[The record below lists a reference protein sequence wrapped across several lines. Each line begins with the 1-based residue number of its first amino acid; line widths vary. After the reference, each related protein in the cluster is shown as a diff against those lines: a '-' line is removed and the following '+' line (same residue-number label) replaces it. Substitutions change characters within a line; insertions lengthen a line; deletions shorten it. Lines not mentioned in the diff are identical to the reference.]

1 MPYIIDK
8 ANVLHNG
15 KIAAASMLVENSRI
29 RLMREKLD
37 EYQFIRFNAST
48 YMMTPGHVMFDYS
61 LNDSFSFIEF
71 KEYFTR
77 NILISGCTAVIAA
90 VEAAYEGEIE
100 KKAAAL
106 RQLFINSPID
116 YYLAAE
122 IPVKRINPSF
132 LRKCKR
138 LKISIILAGIEEKKD
153 LLSVPWGW
161 VKDAMSSFPSILI
174 PRIKENSG
182 MRVRRGKTKDLWR
195 TMTMKHGIPSLSYTP
210 LEHQLLSKET
220 LMLLGIY
227 PDKGDLRTG
236 GAVDY
241 NLYEAGEWCGLV
253 ESEPV
258 LDYDITIP
266 AVTVHKNRIL
276 KAGSQITF
284 PPGYGEECFI
294 PIIKRFG

>member
-1 MPYIIDK
+1 MPYIIDN

-15 KIAAASMLVENSRI
+15 KIDSASLLVDSSRI
-29 RLMREKLD
+29 CLMKKTLD

-48 YMMTPGHVMFDYS
+48 YMMTPGHVMFDYT

-71 KEYFTR
+71 KEYFIQ
-77 NILISGCTAVIAA
+77 NILNSGCTALITAA
-90 VEAAYEGEIE
+90 KVQFEGELE
-100 KKAAAL
+100 KKAAAQ

-122 IPVKRINPSF
+122 IPVKRLSPSL
-132 LRKCKR
+132 LRKCKK
-138 LKISIILAGIEEKKD
+138 LKISIIFLDITEEKE
-153 LLSVPWGW
+153 LHTVPWGW
-161 VKDAMSSFPSILI
+161 IKDAMSAFPSILI
-174 PRIKENSG
+174 PRLKGSK
-182 MRVRRGKTKDLWR
+182 RSRLRSGKTKSLW
-195 TMTMKHGIPSLSYTP
+195 KIISLDHGISSLPFTP
-210 LEHQLLSKET
+210 LEHKRLSKEM

-227 PDKGDLRTG
+227 PDKGEIRTG

-241 NLYEAGEWCGLV
+241 NLYESGERCGLV
-253 ESEPV
+253 ETEPV

-266 AVTVHKNRIL
+266 AVTVHKNRVL

-294 PIIKRFG
+294 PMIKRFG